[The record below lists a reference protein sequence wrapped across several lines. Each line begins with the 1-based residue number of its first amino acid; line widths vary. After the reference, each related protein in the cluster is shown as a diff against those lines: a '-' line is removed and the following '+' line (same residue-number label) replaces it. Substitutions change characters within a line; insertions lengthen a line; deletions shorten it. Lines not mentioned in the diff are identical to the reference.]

1 MGKERRGHVRHEV
14 FGGNAEFT
22 LVRGRGRKP
31 RERARIVNWS
41 RTGLLLRVPS
51 PRRKLLF
58 FAQPPVLSAM
68 DVIACTLRL
77 PPAYKDLEIKGDVVR
92 VSRVPD
98 DPDELFVGIS
108 FDLDA
113 TPPRQLEELAKLL
126 EPKQLTSWSQRLPAR
141 PSQRVARSASGRGAK
156 TGTSGRSAGASG
168 RSAGTSAR
176 GAAASG
182 RSAGT
187 SGRSAGASGRSA
199 GTSGRSAGASG
210 RSAGSKPASQRTA
223 PSSGRDPSQ
232 RIAQATPAAGS
243 SGRVQAKSQRLPCAT
258 PPAAGAK
265 LPSQRVQRVQRTAS
279 PSS

>member
-199 GTSGRSAGASG
+199 G
-210 RSAGSKPASQRTA
+210 SKPASQRTA
-223 PSSGRDPSQ
+223 PSSGRESSQ

-258 PPAAGAK
+258 PPAAGAN
-265 LPSQRVQRVQRTAS
+265 LPSQRVQRVQRTPS